1 MPYLTP
7 YMLNTIRPFLGFII
21 IILGIVL
28 FILPIPLG
36 MPIILVG
43 LTLLTPE
50 FKVFRVIVEKAE
62 NINPK
67 YGRKLRYVRMRV
79 LRFMGYKGGSL

>member
-1 MPYLTP
+1 MPYSTP

-21 IILGIVL
+21 VILGIVL

-36 MPIILVG
+36 LPIILVG

-50 FKVFRVIVEKAE
+50 FKSFNVIVVKVE

-67 YGRKLRYVRMRV
+67 YGRKLRFIRMKV

>member
-1 MPYLTP
+1 
-7 YMLNTIRPFLGFII
+7 MLNTIRPFIGFII
-21 IILGIVL
+21 VILGIVL

-50 FKVFRVIVEKAE
+50 FKFFRVVVERVE
-62 NINPK
+62 RINPK
-67 YGRKLRYVRMRV
+67 YGRKLRYIRMKV
-79 LRFMGYKGGSL
+79 LRFMGYKGGPL